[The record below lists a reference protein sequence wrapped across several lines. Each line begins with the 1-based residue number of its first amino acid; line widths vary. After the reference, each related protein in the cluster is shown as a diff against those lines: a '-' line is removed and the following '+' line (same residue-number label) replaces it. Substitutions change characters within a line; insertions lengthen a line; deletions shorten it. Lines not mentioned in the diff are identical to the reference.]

1 MPRPDL
7 IGDRLT
13 DRYFV
18 LGCHMKRYNGALL
31 ALGATLGLVAAGGL
45 VRRGSRGLDDIRLQ
59 GGPPRKVSQPFM
71 GIVGA
76 ARGGPKLEVYQR
88 ALERAPFDL
97 TVVLSG
103 EPSRRENAWQYSDP
117 VGRLRPWAE
126 RYVRDRIRGPIPHGR
141 VIFLS
146 PIPPEADRADL
157 VNRFALMSPHALAH
171 RLFDMA
177 VSYQPVAD
185 KLSTEFSSQAS
196 EYDARPSD
204 KAKERLQVFVSD
216 SIQEGFDFGTGRG
229 AFPPEGLSEEEE
241 DELRDE
247 VFGQAYDRLLCAMS
261 DLLSFISAW
270 NNVEELLE
278 QVDFSTIEQAGLLM
292 TSEDMG
298 EYEFIGRRIF
308 SSLICPT
315 AAGRRSILGDQ
326 IQMGAECFAVWCMSY
341 NTTKGRGS
349 IPLMTIE
356 PEELTRFS
364 AEAWANK
371 WAQSGSRKATERNVQ
386 QYIEALKPYE
396 PFFRGLSQ
404 EQATKISRWS
414 KLSAQRAN
422 AAMLGAVELLKAYGV
437 VVD

>member
-1 MPRPDL
+1 MNRD
-7 IGDRLT
+7 
-13 DRYFV
+13 
-18 LGCHMKRYNGALL
+18 NGSLL
-31 ALGATLGLVAAGGL
+31 ALGAVLGLVAAGGL
-45 VRRGSRGLDDIRLQ
+45 ARRGSRGLDDIRMQ

-88 ALERAPFDL
+88 ALERVPFDL

-103 EPSRRENAWQYSDP
+103 EPSRREGAWQYSNP
-117 VGRLRPWAE
+117 LERLRPWAE
-126 RYVRDRIRGPIPHGR
+126 RYVRDRIRRPAPYGR
-141 VIFLS
+141 VVFLS
-146 PIPPEADRADL
+146 PVPPEADRSDL
-157 VNRFALMSPHALAH
+157 VNRFALMSPYTLAH

-177 VSYQPVAD
+177 VSYQPAAD
-185 KLSTEFSSQAS
+185 RLSTEFTSQAS
-196 EYDARPSD
+196 EYDARPSN
-204 KAKERLQVFVSD
+204 KAKERLQEFISD

-229 AFPPEGLSEEEE
+229 AFAPEGLSEEEE

-247 VFGQAYDRLLCAMS
+247 VFGQVYDRLLCAMS
-261 DLLSFISAW
+261 DLLSFISTW
-270 NNVEELLE
+270 NNVEELLH
-278 QVDFSTIEQAGLLM
+278 QVDFSAIEQAGLLM
-292 TSEDMG
+292 VSESMD
-298 EYEFIGRRIF
+298 EYEFIGRRVF

-341 NTTKGRGS
+341 SPTKGRGA
-349 IPLMTIE
+349 IPLMTLE
-356 PEELTRFS
+356 PEELTHFS

-396 PFFRGLSQ
+396 PFFRGLSR
-404 EQATKISRWS
+404 EHAVKISNWS